1 MPVKINASDSLNAVK
16 DVKYNLDGTLKTVK
30 GIWYNDGGTLMRVYP
45 EFYSQQVYNGSA
57 FSDFIRNGVST
68 TYATW
73 QSSGTQTAGWGGATA
88 AKTITSGALS
98 FTAANTNAKVNGS
111 DRKYYRANLWTVNSI
126 NLSKFSSIRIVG
138 SLRQYGGSTSGPTS
152 NLPNSYMTLR
162 NHTTGEY
169 LGSIM
174 SKNYTWVYQGDGEY
188 AYDTTTPF
196 DTTINLSSVTATC
209 QLRIEAFLN
218 AYYEGESYGGNGSIT
233 AIYLNV

>member
-1 MPVKINASDSLNAVK
+1 MPIKLNNGALKSVV
-16 DVKYNLDGTLKTVK
+16 DVKLNNGSLRTVT
-30 GIWYNDGGTLMRVYP
+30 GIWYNNGGTLERVYP
-45 EFYSQQVYNGSA
+45 EFYSQQVYNGSKFSA
-57 FSDFIRNGVST
+57 FMKSGVST

-111 DRKYYRANLWTVNSI
+111 DRKYYRAYLWTVDPI

-138 SLRQYGGSTSGPTS
+138 SLRQYGGSRSGPTS
-152 NLPNSYMTLR
+152 NLPNSYITLR
-162 NHTTGEY
+162 NHTTGEH

-174 SKNYTWVYQGDGEY
+174 SKDYTWVYQGGGEY
-188 AYDTTTPF
+188 SYDTTTPF

-209 QLRIEAFLN
+209 QLRIEAYLN